1 VHDIVDLERRG
12 VPGVFVASREFVTA
26 AASQAAA
33 LGFPAASV
41 FVSHPIQDRRD
52 DEIRS
57 LADAA
62 LGEILAALVAGGG
75 ETVGHPAAAGS

>member
-1 VHDIVDLERRG
+1 VHDIVDLEHRG
-12 VPGVFVASREFVTA
+12 VPSVFVASREFVTA

-41 FVSHPIQDRRD
+41 FVNHPIQDRRD
-52 DEIRS
+52 DEIQS

-62 LGEILAALVAGGG
+62 VGEILAALVAGGA